1 MEEQVMAISNPSL
14 LMETFLQNLLTLQTL
29 HRKQRLLLQV
39 YQDLVSSDV
48 LIKNSFKY
56 HN

>member
-1 MEEQVMAISNPSL
+1 MEEQVMTISNPSL
-14 LMETFLQNLLTLQTL
+14 LMESFLQNLLTLQTL
-29 HRKQRLLLQV
+29 QRKQRLLLQV